1 MWWTRHSSSLL
12 KAHTNMV
19 HKVALAINWIMDS
32 PPREVPAQL
41 QRYRQQTDVFTKLF
55 LYWQL
60 EKERIQD
67 YYNKFMS
74 LKSQLPLVEDG
85 DAIHYVVIGLR
96 TGHQYSHCTRDP
108 PSLLQELY
116 QLFKKYVRFDDLH
129 YRKIKAQQNKR
140 YHTCSKSQ
148 IMAHKSATSTQN
160 QLQQVY
166 NINQ

>member
-1 MWWTRHSSSLL
+1 MLARLQATSCHVTTEQETANIQQQGWPFKIHQELL
-12 KAHTNMV
+12 GTGSIQRRRQQCDGQDTHHLSWGPHTNMV

-41 QRYRQQTDVFTKLF
+41 QRYSQQIDVFTKLS

-67 YYNKFMS
+67 YYNKFLS
-74 LKSQLPLVEDG
+74 LKSQLPLVEYG

-108 PSLLQELY
+108 PRL
-116 QLFKKYVRFDDLH
+116 R
-129 YRKIKAQQNKR
+129 
-140 YHTCSKSQ
+140 SKSY
-148 IMAHKSATSTQN
+148 ISYSRSM
-160 QLQQVY
+160 
-166 NINQ
+166 

>member
-1 MWWTRHSSSLL
+1 MPSQSYSY
-12 KAHTNMV
+12 TN
-19 HKVALAINWIMDS
+19 NW
-32 PPREVPAQL
+32 
-41 QRYRQQTDVFTKLF
+41 K
-55 LYWQL
+55 
-60 EKERIQD
+60 KERIQD

-108 PSLLQELY
+108 PSSLQELY

-160 QLQQVY
+160 QLQQMY